1 MSLVIAL
8 AVLLL
13 GMTAAGIAI
22 SLYNRLVFLK
32 HQCDKAWGNIDVLL
46 KQRHDEIPKLVAVIE
61 GAKSFERDTLER
73 VINARAAATQAVAIP
88 DKARAEGELTNALG
102 RLLAVA
108 EQYPDLKSTALFAQ
122 LSQRVTGL
130 ESEIADRR
138 EYYNDAVMQLNVAID
153 QFPTNLMVG
162 AAGAKPRELFKVA
175 AADTVDP
182 KIEFKTP

>member
-1 MSLVIAL
+1 MGTVVGLGLVL
-8 AVLLL
+8 AAI
-13 GMTAAGIAI
+13 TIAGIAI

-73 VINARAAATQAVAIP
+73 VIKARAAATQAVAIP
-88 DKARAEGELTNALG
+88 DRAKAEGELSNALG

-108 EQYPDLKSTALFAQ
+108 EQYPDLKSVALFGQ
-122 LSQRVTGL
+122 LSARVTGL

-138 EYYNDAVMQLNVAID
+138 EFYNDAVMQLNVAID
-153 QFPTNLMVG
+153 QFPTNLM
-162 AAGAKPRELFKVA
+162 AGTANAKPRDLFKVA
-175 AADTVDP
+175 AADITDP
-182 KIEFKTP
+182 KIEFK